1 MEWNRLIV
9 KSIIIQ
15 HVHELHCVWQNHI
28 SFVNTYISAGIF
40 IIVMNYTT
48 LLSGILI
55 KKLGIF
61 SGVIWLEILNNS
73 VVLVHLHAILIN
85 IYE

>member
-1 MEWNRLIV
+1 M
-9 KSIIIQ
+9 
-15 HVHELHCVWQNHI
+15 
-28 SFVNTYISAGIF
+28 NTYISAGIF